1 MRNQKTT
8 LQAALVLFVAS
19 FALAAS
25 AQTTVAGST
34 PGQFAVSPSGA
45 ATYRIPIQVPP
56 GVAGMTPKLEL
67 VYNSQSGNGML
78 GMGWSLSGLSSITR
92 CPRTKASDGVMGSVN
107 FDANDRFCMDGQRL
121 ILTTGTVYGA
131 PSTEYRT
138 EMESFSKITANGT
151 AGNGPASFTVKTKSG
166 LTMEF
171 GGTADS
177 AIEPIKAP
185 GSTATWPT
193 ATIRLW
199 AQNKV
204 TDVKG
209 NYYTVSYDEDAVN
222 GAYYPKQIDY
232 TGNAASTPALIP
244 SASVRFVTT
253 AVTRLD
259 VTNLYQAGAQTKLSK
274 RIGNIQTYIGTA
286 LVKEYRLGYVT
297 QSDGKEKSKLATSG

>member
-1 MRNQKTT
+1 M
-8 LQAALVLFVAS
+8 A
-19 FALAAS
+19 
-25 AQTTVAGST
+25 
-34 PGQFAVSPSGA
+34 
-45 ATYRIPIQVPP
+45 
-56 GVAGMTPKLEL
+56 PKLEL

-78 GMGWSLSGLSSITR
+78 GMGWGLSGLSAITR

-131 PSTEYRT
+131 PGTEYRT

-171 GGTADS
+171 GNTADS
-177 AIEPIKAP
+177 AIEAIKAP
-185 GSTATWPT
+185 GAAATWPT
-193 ATIRLW
+193 TTIRVW

-209 NYYTVSYDEDAVN
+209 NYMTLSYTEDSVN

-232 TGNAASTPALIP
+232 TGNATSTPALAP
-244 SASVRFVTT
+244 TASVKFVST
-253 AVTRLD
+253 AAARLD
-259 VTNLYQAGAQTKLSK
+259 VIMGYQAGALIGSNVRLGNIHTTLLSK
-274 RIGNIQTYIGTA
+274 I
-286 LVKEYRLGYVT
+286 
-297 QSDGKEKSKLATSG
+297 